1 MSEIR
6 QRPSRRSSKKKNRS
20 RANSNI
26 STKSNIST
34 NSDDFLNTEENSNIL
49 NSTIQGRAKQMA
61 EWTFGQVELKDK
73 HTVTFLII
81 TTAVILYFAYFINT
95 DGMSSHDMIRNAL
108 IGCCITFI
116 TYGIITVLI
125 II

>member
-1 MSEIR
+1 MR
-6 QRPSRRSSKKKNRS
+6 RRSLKNSPKRNNRS
-20 RANSNI
+20 RANSTK

-49 NSTIQGRAKQMA
+49 NPTIQGRAKQMA

-81 TTAVILYFAYFINT
+81 TTAVILYFAYFVNT

>member
-1 MSEIR
+1 M
-6 QRPSRRSSKKKNRS
+6 RRRLLKNSPKRNKRS
-20 RANSNI
+20 RSNSNI

-49 NSTIQGRAKQMA
+49 NPTIQGRAKQMA

-81 TTAVILYFAYFINT
+81 TTAVILYFAYFVNT
-95 DGMSSHDMIRNAL
+95 DGMSSHDMIKNAL